1 MGAGRI
7 RKKIEHFTWLAL
19 QWLFGVVLFLAAFGS
34 LIGDDADFQIFLGVF
49 ALGCFSIPPIRAFFR
64 AQFEKIAFDPSI
76 LNPFSKKQLYKK
88 EMIMALE
95 DGVLTEQEASD
106 LEKTAEALGI
116 KDSYVEKLR
125 HKDFEGRIKPV
136 IKRIETARRFSPDDE
151 RELSAIA
158 EKLQINEEFGDE
170 LKVFRDLWEYE
181 NSGTFALRVIDAPI
195 LLKGDEECYFQAPAV
210 WAQLKRGEQTP
221 MSEGSLYVTNKK
233 IVFDGSQQSAN
244 ITMGRVVQT
253 VLYRNGIEVRKS
265 SGKPDF
271 FEMAEA
277 HAEYVA
283 ALIRVI
289 VDKR

>member
-1 MGAGRI
+1 MNAGQI
-7 RKKIEHFTWLAL
+7 RQKIEHFTWLAL
-19 QWLFGVVLFLAAFGS
+19 QWLFGIILFMAAFGS
-34 LIGDDADFQIFLGVF
+34 LIGDDASVQIFVVVF
-49 ALGCFSIPPIRAFFR
+49 ALGCFSIPPIRSFFR
-64 AQFEKIAFDPSI
+64 AQFEKVVFDPSI
-76 LNPFSKKQLYKK
+76 LNPFSKKQVFKK
-88 EMIMALE
+88 EMVMALE
-95 DGVLTEQEASD
+95 DGVLTEQEAAD

-116 KDSYVEKLR
+116 KDAYIEKLR
-125 HKDFEGRIKPV
+125 HKDFEGRIKP
-136 IKRIETARRFSPDDE
+136 IIERIETARRFSPDDE

-158 EKLQINEEFGDE
+158 EKLQINEEFGGE
-170 LKVFRDLWEYE
+170 LKVFRDLWEYD
-181 NSGTFALRVIDAPI
+181 NNGAFALRVINAPI

-253 VLYRNGIEVRKS
+253 VLYKNGIEIRKS

-277 HAEYVA
+277 HAEYVS
-283 ALIRVI
+283 ALVHII
-289 VDKR
+289 VNAR